1 MAPIIKIQIDPT
13 PLYTWQLLDEFE
25 RTYLSENTTIGACS
39 LFTGKMR
46 SNNENDEVRAMTL
59 EHYPGMTEQQIRTQ
73 VNQVIKQYP
82 VDACLVCHR
91 VGEVKPGESLVI
103 CATWSAHRA
112 QSFRACEEIFEG
124 LKSNAPFWKKETLST
139 GESRWVETNTKNPR
153 P

>member
-1 MAPIIKIQIDPT
+1 MTVLIQIDTAPISS
-13 PLYTWQLLDEFE
+13 WQLLYQFE
-25 RTYLSENTTIGACS
+25 QQHLKDNLLIGACS
-39 LFTGKMR
+39 VFTGKMR
-46 SNNENDEVRAMTL
+46 SNNQNDEVTAMTL

-73 VNQVIKQYP
+73 VDAVITEHP
-82 VDACLVCHR
+82 IDACLVHHR
-91 VGEVKPGESLVI
+91 VGEVFPGETLVL

-124 LKSNAPFWKKETLST
+124 LKSTAPFWKKETLAN